1 MQPMPSLNA
10 SSAKNMVKVK
20 VFDSKEA
27 TSRKRVAAEAPQ
39 HDAAGFH
46 AVVEARRSVR
56 IYADEEVPED
66 VMRRCLASAQLAPNS
81 SNLQVWEAHW
91 VRNPD
96 QRRELARICMGQ
108 PAAVT
113 APELVV
119 FVARPDRW
127 REHNEWMIRRL
138 KSDPK
143 TPAKGL
149 QYFEK
154 ITKLVY
160 TLGPWGVFRPFKW
173 VWFTVRGW
181 STPTPREPL
190 SLAQLATWAH
200 KSTALACAHYMLALR
215 AEGFDSCPMEGF
227 DAWRVRRLLGLPRG
241 AKVTMVISAGR
252 RAEGGVYGPRFRF
265 DLDTF
270 VKEHV

>member
-1 MQPMPSLNA
+1 
-10 SSAKNMVKVK
+10 
-20 VFDSKEA
+20 
-27 TSRKRVAAEAPQ
+27 
-39 HDAAGFH
+39 
-46 AVVEARRSVR
+46 
-56 IYADEEVPED
+56 VPEN
-66 VMRRCLASAQLAPNS
+66 VIPRCLASAQLAPNS
-81 SNLQVWEAHW
+81 SNSQVGRAHW
-91 VRNPD
+91 VRHPEK
-96 QRRELARICMGQ
+96 RRELAPHVHGPTGPPSLLQSSWI
-108 PAAVT
+108 
-113 APELVV
+113 

-173 VWFTVRGW
+173 LWFTVRGW

-215 AEGFDSCPMEGF
+215 AEGYDSCPMEGF

-241 AKVTMVISAGR
+241 AKITMVISAGR